1 MVAKRKQRKNPHSS
15 LIQTA
20 ITRTFQPSD
29 LLTDSEVAQY
39 LRIQPHT
46 LRVWRSARK
55 HPQLPFVRVGGRCVR
70 YRFSDV
76 LAWVEGNLQSS
87 TA

>member
-1 MVAKRKQRKNPHSS
+1 MTTRKQRKKSHSS

-20 ITRTFQPSD
+20 IARAFQPSD

-46 LRVWRSARK
+46 LRVWRSARRR
-55 HPQLPFVRVGGRCVR
+55 PQLRFVRVGRLVR
-70 YRFSDV
+70 YRFADV
-76 LAWVEGNLQSS
+76 
-87 TA
+87 TAFIEANTQGTAA